1 MTFFLIAM
9 YVLVVFFF
17 IVDVLRQHALSG
29 AAKALCIVGFFVLP
43 VLSLIVYGFWRMRQS
58 RGLPGY

>member
-1 MTFFLIAM
+1 MYFFLIAM

-17 IVDVLRQHALSG
+17 VVDVLRQRALSG
-29 AAKALCIVGFFVLP
+29 AAKALAIVAFLIFPIV
-43 VLSLIVYGFWRMRQS
+43 SLIVYGFWRMRQS

>member
-1 MTFFLIAM
+1 VVFFLIAM

-17 IVDVLRQHALSG
+17 VVDVLRQRALSG
-29 AAKALCIVGFFVLP
+29 VVKALVIVAFFVLP
-43 VLSLIVYGFWRMRQS
+43 VASLIVYGFWRMRQS